1 MKNLKERIEALYS
14 AQGEIDKE
22 IEAVLNLTEALFED
36 NRFDLVDDFLLSVDA
51 CRLGPLSLEGIL
63 RSTYR
68 FQRVLPNWEHF
79 LGEAKGLL
87 QSMGHDADMLL
98 AGLVPISQL
107 KPQSAAA

>member
-1 MKNLKERIEALYS
+1 MKNLKERIEELYA
-14 AQGEIDKE
+14 AQGDVDKE
-22 IEAVLNLTEALFED
+22 IDAVLALTETLFAD

-63 RSTYR
+63 RSAYR
-68 FQRVLPNWEHF
+68 FQRVLPNWEYF

-87 QSMGHDADMLL
+87 QSMGHDADSLL
-98 AGLVPISQL
+98 AGLVPISEL